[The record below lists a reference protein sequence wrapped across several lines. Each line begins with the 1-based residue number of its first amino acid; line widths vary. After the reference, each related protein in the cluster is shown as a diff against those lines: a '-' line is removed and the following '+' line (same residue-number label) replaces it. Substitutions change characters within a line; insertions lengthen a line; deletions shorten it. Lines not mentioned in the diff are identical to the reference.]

1 MFLTMAMSTELRMG
15 KLTAIVASIPQA
27 SIEQITLVDARSLA
41 TGIEH
46 LCVAFGYGYSCNAY
60 TIAVQTYAAEHLD
73 SVFCSLIRKQIR
85 S

>member
-1 MFLTMAMSTELRMG
+1 MDHMFLTMAMSTELRMG

-46 LCVAFGYGYSCNAY
+46 LCVAFGMATLAMRTRSGSDIYSTRLFWFASDKR
-60 TIAVQTYAAEHLD
+60 AKH
-73 SVFCSLIRKQIR
+73 
-85 S
+85 